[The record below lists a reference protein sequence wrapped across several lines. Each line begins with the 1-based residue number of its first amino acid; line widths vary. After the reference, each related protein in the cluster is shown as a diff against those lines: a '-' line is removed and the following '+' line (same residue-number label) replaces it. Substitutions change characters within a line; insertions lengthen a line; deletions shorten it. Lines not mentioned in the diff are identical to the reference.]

1 MLTGALAFIAVACAT
16 NDDEPIVRS
25 FDPCT
30 LVVAPE
36 AELEAHELA
45 SIQEAIDMWHS
56 AAGTRATV
64 GKESDEARRLEVR
77 FDDAPAAFRGLYDD
91 ERGIVFINRD
101 LPSARARSITVAHE
115 LGHAFGLLH
124 VDPDERTSLM
134 NPDNVDVPPTPD
146 DARAVHALWGRCADR

>member
-1 MLTGALAFIAVACAT
+1 MLALVAVACAPR
-16 NDDEPIVRS
+16 NDDEPIERS

-30 LVVAPE
+30 LIVTPAADV
-36 AELEAHELA
+36 EAHELA
-45 SIQEAIDMWHS
+45 SIEEAIEMWHS
-56 AAGTRATV
+56 AADTRATV
-64 GKESDEARRLEVR
+64 GKDGDEAHRLEVR

-91 ERGIVFINRD
+91 QRGIVFINRD

-124 VDPDERTSLM
+124 VDPEKRTSLM
-134 NPDNVDVPPTPD
+134 NPENVDVPPTPD